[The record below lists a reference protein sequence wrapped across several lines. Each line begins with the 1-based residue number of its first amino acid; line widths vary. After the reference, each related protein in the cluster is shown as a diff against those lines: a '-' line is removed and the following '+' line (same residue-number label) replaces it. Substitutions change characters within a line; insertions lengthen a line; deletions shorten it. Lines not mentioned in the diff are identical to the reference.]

1 MRNKL
6 QLEKGGKTIL
16 RREEKGIKQTL
27 IREGR
32 EANSEKRRERDKLL
46 LEKGGKQTLRR
57 ERDRNKL
64 WEDKGEKQTLRR
76 ERDRIKLWEDK
87 GEKQTMRRGGRET
100 NSKKRRKGNKL

>member
-32 EANSEKRRERDKLL
+32 EANSEKRRERDKL
-46 LEKGGKQTLRR
+46 
-57 ERDRNKL
+57 
-64 WEDKGEKQTLRR
+64 
-76 ERDRIKLWEDK
+76 
-87 GEKQTMRRGGRET
+87 
-100 NSKKRRKGNKL
+100 